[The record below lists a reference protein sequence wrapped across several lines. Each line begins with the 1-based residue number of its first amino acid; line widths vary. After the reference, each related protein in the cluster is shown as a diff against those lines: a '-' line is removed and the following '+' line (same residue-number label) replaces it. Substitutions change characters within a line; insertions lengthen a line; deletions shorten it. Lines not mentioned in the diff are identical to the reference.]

1 MTRTDLLNKKVDQLN
16 NIGEALELI
25 SLLNYGECIAVL
37 MNTKNIPSEIHAAL
51 MKRAKEANGGTTLE
65 LVIAGMQN
73 VVNGKR
79 DRYFNNSIKRIRLR
93 GNRNRA
99 Y

>member
-37 MNTKNIPSEIHAAL
+37 MNTKNIPSEIHAA
-51 MKRAKEANGGTTLE
+51 RNTGR
-65 LVIAGMQN
+65 IRN
-73 VVNGKR
+73 VGRVKR
-79 DRYFNNSIKRIRLR
+79 DLLKERR
-93 GNRNRA
+93 
-99 Y
+99 

>member
-1 MTRTDLLNKKVDQLN
+1 MTRTDLFSKKVDRLN
-16 NIGEALELI
+16 SIGEALELI

-51 MKRAKEANGGTTLE
+51 MKRANEANGGTTLE

-73 VVNGKR
+73 VVNE
-79 DRYFNNSIKRIRLR
+79 
-93 GNRNRA
+93 
-99 Y
+99 